1 MTDPV
6 LKLAVIAGEVSGDLL
21 GADLVRALKAQYA
34 GPVELVGV
42 GGEALTSE
50 GLNSFFDYSE
60 LSIMGFT
67 QVVKKLPQLLARIRE
82 TANAIIAARPDV
94 LLIIDSPDF
103 THRVAKRVRKAL
115 PELTVIN
122 YVCPSVW
129 AWKEKRAPAMLS
141 YVDHV
146 LALLPFE
153 PEAMQRLGG
162 PRTTFVGH
170 RLSVDSNLLA
180 VREKRASRPLPQAG
194 EPRTILLLPGS
205 RSTETTRL
213 MEPFKAAALAFVER
227 NGPTRFVLPTVAR
240 QEARI
245 RELAASWPQHI
256 RPEIGTDAAF
266 KWKAFAD
273 ADAAIAASGTVILE
287 LALANV
293 PVVSVYKTDWIFTM
307 LSRRV
312 KTWTGALPNLIAD
325 YVVVPEYFNEVVRAG
340 SMLRW
345 AERLS
350 SDTLQ
355 RRAMLEG
362 FSQVQDRL
370 RTDRPPGELGA
381 EILLTV
387 YRRKSNPGTDPH
399 DTTSHSK

>member
-1 MTDPV
+1 MTEGV

-21 GADLVRALKAQYA
+21 GADLVRALKTQYA
-34 GPVELVGV
+34 GHVALIGV
-42 GGEALTSE
+42 GGDALTAE
-50 GLNSFFDYSE
+50 GLKSFFDYSE

-67 QVVKKLPQLLARIRE
+67 QVLKKLPQLISRIKE
-82 TANAIIAARPDV
+82 TANAIIAAKPDV

-115 PELTVIN
+115 PDLPVVN

-129 AWKEKRAPAMLS
+129 AWKEYRATAMLS

-153 PEAMQRLGG
+153 PEVMQRLGG
-162 PRTTFVGH
+162 PPTTFVGH
-170 RLSVDSNLLA
+170 RLGVDPDLLN
-180 VREKRASRPLPQAG
+180 VRAKRAERELPTPG
-194 EPRTILLLPGS
+194 DKRTILLLPGS

-213 MEPFKAAALAFVER
+213 MEPFRDAATAFVER

-240 QEARI
+240 QEKRI
-245 RELAASWPQHI
+245 RELAASWPGHI
-256 RPEIGTDAAF
+256 RPEIGIDTAF
-266 KWKAFAD
+266 KWNSFAE

-287 LALANV
+287 LALSNV

-350 SDTLQ
+350 SDTHQ

-362 FSQVQDRL
+362 FALVQQRL
-370 RTDRPPGELGA
+370 HTERPPGEKGA
-381 EILLTV
+381 EILLSV
-387 YRRKSNPGTDPH
+387 YKNKSGARV
-399 DTTSHSK
+399 

>member
-1 MTDPV
+1 MTDGV
-6 LKLAVIAGEVSGDLL
+6 LKLAVVAGEVSGDLL
-21 GADLVRALKAQYA
+21 GADLVRALKTQYS
-34 GPVELVGV
+34 GQIELFGV
-42 GGEALTSE
+42 GGEQLTAQ
-50 GLNSFFDYSE
+50 GLNSLFDYSE

-67 QVVKKLPQLLARIRE
+67 QVLKKLPQLLSRIKE
-82 TANAIIAARPDV
+82 TANAIIAYEPDA

-115 PELTVIN
+115 PNLPVVN

-129 AWKEKRAPAMLS
+129 AWKEYRATAMLS

-162 PRTTFVGH
+162 PATTFVGH
-170 RLSVDSNLLA
+170 RLSVDPNVLSVRNERALRA
-180 VREKRASRPLPQAG
+180 VPIPDQ
-194 EPRTILLLPGS
+194 PRTILLLPGS

-213 MEPFKAAALAFVER
+213 MEPFQQAAIAFVER
-227 NGPTRFVLPTVAR
+227 NGPTRFVLPTVPR
-240 QEARI
+240 QEQRI
-245 RELAASWPQHI
+245 RELAASWPDAI
-256 RPEIGTDAAF
+256 RPEIGTDSAF
-266 KWKAFAD
+266 KWRCFAE

-287 LALANV
+287 LALCHV

-307 LSRRV
+307 LSKRV

-325 YVVVPEYFNEVVRAG
+325 YAVVPEYFNEVVRAG

-350 SDTLQ
+350 SDTTQ

-362 FSQVQDRL
+362 FELVQKRL
-370 RTDRPPGELGA
+370 QTEIPPGERGA
-381 EILLTV
+381 AILLETI
-387 YRRKSNPGTDPH
+387 RIKTG
-399 DTTSHSK
+399 KL